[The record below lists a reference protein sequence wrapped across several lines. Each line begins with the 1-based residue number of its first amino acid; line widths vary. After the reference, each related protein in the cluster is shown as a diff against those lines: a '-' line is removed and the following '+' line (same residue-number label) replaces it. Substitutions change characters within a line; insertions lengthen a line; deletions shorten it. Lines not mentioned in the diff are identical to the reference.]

1 MFLVNKAHVR
11 NFRKDS
17 HVWRKKK
24 DGKNIAETHEKLK
37 VGPKDM
43 LNCYY
48 AQSEKNYKFQRRIY
62 WQLEKKMGSVDLVLM
77 HYLGSLD
84 DPEGL
89 EKSAKMNSA
98 QSSQRG
104 AGAASA
110 LSDGLRDARERH
122 PTGSNGGM
130 LGAGGGAVDA
140 EEYRITRGPPTVPE
154 KTPPIDIKGMP
165 GPAGKEQE
173 QVFGQQ
179 QLQVTPTRSGADA
192 FIDSFSNGI
201 GPLEFDVSESM
212 LLETLHT
219 FSHSVRR

>member
-1 MFLVNKAHVR
+1 
-11 NFRKDS
+11 
-17 HVWRKKK
+17 
-24 DGKNIAETHEKLK
+24 
-37 VGPKDM
+37 M

-110 LSDGLRDARERH
+110 LSDGLRDAHERH

-173 QVFGQQ
+173 QAFGQQ

>member
-1 MFLVNKAHVR
+1 
-11 NFRKDS
+11 
-17 HVWRKKK
+17 
-24 DGKNIAETHEKLK
+24 
-37 VGPKDM
+37 
-43 LNCYY
+43 
-48 AQSEKNYKFQRRIY
+48 
-62 WQLEKKMGSVDLVLM
+62 
-77 HYLGSLD
+77 
-84 DPEGL
+84 
-89 EKSAKMNSA
+89 
-98 QSSQRG
+98 
-104 AGAASA
+104 
-110 LSDGLRDARERH
+110 
-122 PTGSNGGM
+122 M